1 MDEIDKLDVEFD
13 WIIQLMLQNFE
24 LKRRVKGLLL
34 YIDNL
39 KSMLEKEKENKEP
52 LPLNLDE
59 IFI

>member
-39 KSMLEKEKENKEP
+39 KSMLEKEEENKVP

>member
-24 LKRRVKGLLL
+24 LKRRVKGFLL

-39 KSMLEKEKENKEP
+39 KSMLEKEEENKEP